1 MNSPSN
7 FTPQSSVN
15 AQPVTSVPESR
26 QLYWCIRRE
35 LWEYRSIYV
44 APLAVAGVYLLGF
57 LMYLHKLPDAVRGA
71 MQYSPERPH
80 QDLLPPFDF
89 AAAAIMGTAFLVGM
103 LYCLDSLHAERRD
116 RSILFWKSL
125 PLSDL
130 TTVLGKACIPLLV
143 LPMICWTLT
152 LALQG
157 VMLLLSTVVLSA
169 NGISP
174 TNLWNQVGFFKSG
187 FLLFY
192 HLFTVHVLW
201 YAPIYAFLMLVSAWA
216 RRTPLL
222 WAVLPITALSIFE
235 HAVFHTSYLAHSV
248 LGRFGGGPEMDPTT
262 MSGGFPFHGGLHI
275 TPFHFLMSPGLWI
288 GLLVAAAFLVAA
300 ARIRRNREPE

>member
-1 MNSPSN
+1 MSTQPNAITQ
-7 FTPQSSVN
+7 TPAAV
-15 AQPVTSVPESR
+15 PVTQ
-26 QLYWCIRRE
+26 QLYWSIRRE
-35 LWEYRSIYV
+35 LWEYRSIYI
-44 APLAVAGVYLLGF
+44 APLAVAGIYLLGF
-57 LMYLHKLPDAVRGA
+57 LLYLHKLPDAVRVA
-71 MQYSPERPH
+71 RLYSPERPH

-125 PLSDL
+125 PISDL
-130 TTVLGKACIPLLV
+130 TTVLGKTCIPLLV

-152 LALQG
+152 VALQG
-157 VMLLLSTVVLSA
+157 VMLLLSTMALAAS
-169 NGISP
+169 GISAS
-174 TNLWNQVGFFKSG
+174 NLWNQVGYFQSA

-216 RRTPLL
+216 RRSPLL
-222 WAVLPITALSIFE
+222 WAVLPITALSFFE
-235 HAVFHTSYLAHSV
+235 HAVFHTSYLAHSI
-248 LGRFGGGPEMDPTT
+248 LGRFWGGPEMDPTT
-262 MSGGFPFHGGLHI
+262 MSGGFPFHGRLHI
-275 TPFHFLMSPGLWI
+275 TPIHFLMAPGLWI